1 MEINAQEL
9 TAQFIALPSAQS
21 QELNLSSKPQKFAS
35 RASLDQTIKT
45 EIERLQYHGYL
56 SVKTQEREYLSDP
69 GQRILEISF
78 DLGSRWQNIIFSY
91 PKAIES
97 YVQNIKVDFP
107 EIAPS
112 SEPTDA
118 LFQSIAIPV
127 NQEGHINYMM
137 IPVETVPSFLN
148 QLSNAIAQDFSP
160 FTQLKFIEL
169 EPMQY
174 PTLLAKLQVNLLP
187 QRKIDSLVIKGYTNL
202 DRGLLKHK
210 AGIRRPMLFEKA
222 RINRAEEILS
232 ASPYVSVLRP
242 SEALFQEKR
251 TTLYMYLEKKQANQI
266 EGILGFG
273 SDPQQ
278 QSLKLNGYLNIQLW
292 NNLDKSEQFDLR
304 YKADGNQQERL
315 EIQAGLPYL
324 GGSPLGVQAKFD
336 LFRRDSTFTT
346 VTSGAQI
353 TYEPFGPW
361 SLAMGYT
368 SIRSTTGNE
377 VISQQSNISDFNQGL
392 WGISFQR
399 LKSRNSVLM
408 PTKSLIRVQGEF
420 GSSDQEITLEE
431 TSLGIRQ
438 TNTRQRLNLELDYLL
453 KLWPNHFFWLY
464 QKTALIQGEQLRL
477 NELYRFGGTQ
487 SLRGFNENLLETSRM
502 HLIQSEYRLSF
513 SEAFYI
519 HHLTDFAYYRNE
531 LEGNMTFNYSV
542 GLGIATVTRAGIL
555 KFQIA
560 QGFGKRTDFSTNNTK
575 IHLVFNSRF

>member
-21 QELNLSSKPQKFAS
+21 QELNLSSKPQKFS
-35 RASLDQTIKT
+35 SHASLDQIIKT
-45 EIERLQYHGYL
+45 EIERLQYLGYL

-107 EIAPS
+107 EIGPS
-112 SEPTDA
+112 SEPTNA

-137 IPVETVPSFLN
+137 IPVETVPNFLN

-160 FTQLKFIEL
+160 FSQVKFIEL
-169 EPMQY
+169 EPLQY

-210 AGIRRPMLFEKA
+210 AGLRRPMLFEKA

-324 GGSPLGVQAKFD
+324 GGSPVGVQAKFD

-377 VISQQSNISDFNQGL
+377 VFSQQSNISDFNQGL
-392 WGISFQR
+392 LGISFQR

-420 GSSDQEITLEE
+420 GSSDQEITLEG
-431 TSLGIRQ
+431 TSLGLRQ

-464 QKTALIQGEQLRL
+464 EKTALIWGEQLRL

-487 SLRGFNENLLETSRM
+487 SLRGFNENLLETSQM

>member
-137 IPVETVPSFLN
+137 IPVETVPNFLN

-222 RINRAEEILS
+222 RINSAEEILS

-273 SDPQQ
+273 SDAQQ

>member
-21 QELNLSSKPQKFAS
+21 QELNLSSKPQKFS
-35 RASLDQTIKT
+35 SHASLDQIIKT
-45 EIERLQYHGYL
+45 EIERLQYLGYL

-107 EIAPS
+107 EIGPS
-112 SEPTDA
+112 SEPTNA

-137 IPVETVPSFLN
+137 IPVETVPNFLN

-160 FTQLKFIEL
+160 FSQLKFIEL
-169 EPMQY
+169 EPLQY

-210 AGIRRPMLFEKA
+210 AGLRRPMLFEKA

-324 GGSPLGVQAKFD
+324 GGSPVGVQAKFD

-377 VISQQSNISDFNQGL
+377 VFSQQSNISDFNQGL
-392 WGISFQR
+392 LGISFQR

-420 GSSDQEITLEE
+420 GSSDQEITLEG
-431 TSLGIRQ
+431 TSLGLRQ

-464 QKTALIQGEQLRL
+464 QKTALIRGEQLRL

-487 SLRGFNENLLETSRM
+487 SLRGFNENLLETSQM

>member
-137 IPVETVPSFLN
+137 IPVETVPNFLN

-273 SDPQQ
+273 SDAQQ
-278 QSLKLNGYLNIQLW
+278 QALKLNGYLNIQLW

-324 GGSPLGVQAKFD
+324 GGSPVGVQAKFD

-361 SLAMGYT
+361 SLAMEYT

-377 VISQQSNISDFNQGL
+377 VISQQSNISDFKQGL

>member
-9 TAQFIALPSAQS
+9 TAQFFALPSAQS

-137 IPVETVPSFLN
+137 IPVETVPNFLS
-148 QLSNAIAQDFSP
+148 QLSNALAQDFSP
-160 FTQLKFIEL
+160 FSELKFIEL
-169 EPMQY
+169 KPLQY
-174 PTLLAKLQVNLLP
+174 PSLFAKLQVNLLP
-187 QRKIDSLVIKGYTNL
+187 RRKIDSLVIKGYTNI
-202 DRGLLKHK
+202 DRGLLKHN
-210 AGIRRPMLFEKA
+210 AGLKRPMPFDKKG
-222 RINRAEEILS
+222 ISRAEEILS
-232 ASPYVSVLRP
+232 ASPYINVLRP
-242 SEALFQEKR
+242 SELLFEPQR
-251 TTLYMYLEKKQANQI
+251 TTLYMYLEKKPANQI

-278 QSLKLNGYLNIQLW
+278 QSLKLNGYINIQLW

-315 EIQAGLPYL
+315 EIEAALPYL
-324 GGSPLGVQAKFD
+324 GQSPLGIAGKFE

-353 TYEPFGPW
+353 TYKPFGPW
-361 SLAMGYT
+361 SLGIGYT
-368 SIRSTTGNE
+368 SIKSTTGSE
-377 VISQQSNISDFNQGL
+377 MFSPQSNISDFKQGL
-392 WGISFQR
+392 WGILFQR
-399 LKSRNSVLM
+399 EKRRNSVLM
-408 PTKSLIRVQGEF
+408 PTQSFIKAQVEF
-420 GSSDQEITLEE
+420 GTSEQEFTDN
-431 TSLGIRQ
+431 GISQ
-438 TNTRQRLNLELDYLL
+438 ELSKSNARQRFNIDFDYLL
-453 KLWPNHFFWLY
+453 NLWPNHFFWFY
-464 QKTALIQGEQLRL
+464 QKTALTQGDQLRL

-487 SLRGFNENLLETSRM
+487 SLRGFNENLLETSQL
-502 HLIQSEYRLSF
+502 HLLQSEYRLSF

-519 HHLTDFAYYRNE
+519 HQLTDFAYYRNE
-531 LEGNMTFNYSV
+531 IEERMTYNYSV

-555 KFQIA
+555 KIQIA

>member
-137 IPVETVPSFLN
+137 IPVETVPNFLN

-160 FTQLKFIEL
+160 FSQLKFIEL
-169 EPMQY
+169 EPVQY

-210 AGIRRPMLFEKA
+210 AGIRRPMLFEKG

-273 SDPQQ
+273 SDAQQ

-361 SLAMGYT
+361 RLAMGYT

-431 TSLGIRQ
+431 TSLGIRRI
-438 TNTRQRLNLELDYLL
+438 NTRQRLNLELDYLL

-531 LEGNMTFNYSV
+531 VEGKMTFNYSV